1 MPSKSSKGTSILAI
15 LFSLTMVG
23 GLVYLLSK
31 KYPGRFN
38 RINTILRVAMGDD
51 LVDIVSEASPGLA
64 RNSDHAPGLARNSD
78 HAPGP
83 EEEKRNSSAEAIVEN
98 GQRKVSLTK
107 HNSFGSASAKSAVT
121 FARNLVT
128 VIPISS
134 PARMPRSVSFAESI
148 DDYLGSSSRSHSY
161 DSSGTFDSVDESFTR
176 YDRSGGLPFFGF
188 GITSPT
194 PRNLGDAWFGD
205 DYEP

>member
-51 LVDIVSEASPGLA
+51 LVDIVSKAS
-64 RNSDHAPGLARNSD
+64 PGLARNSD